1 MAATLAREP
10 NAVTPELL
18 LRVMHDFEEL
28 PSMRLTAPQ
37 VMRLWNLDRP
47 TCDALL
53 TALTNAHF
61 LERDDRSGQFAKRDE
76 THRAYDRV
84 AHVRS

>member
-1 MAATLAREP
+1 MAATLVREP
-10 NAVTPELL
+10 KTVTPELL

-28 PSMRLTAPQ
+28 PTMRLTAPQ

-53 TALTNAHF
+53 TTLIDAHF
-61 LERDDRSGQFAKRDE
+61 LERDARSGQFAKTSQ
-76 THRAYDRV
+76 THWA
-84 AHVRS
+84 

>member
-18 LRVMHDFEEL
+18 LRVMHDFDEL
-28 PSMRLTAPQ
+28 PTMRLTAAQ
-37 VMRLWNLDRP
+37 VMRLWSLDRP

-53 TALTNAHF
+53 TTLMKAHF
-61 LERDDRSGQFAKRDE
+61 LERDAASGQFAKRDE
-76 THRAYDRV
+76 TYRA
-84 AHVRS
+84 